1 MSDTSSANTSGANT
15 SGANTSGDEIYEDGG
30 VPADADFNPEAGEV
44 TQSLPGGSKLDEG
57 EEDGLSE
64 EDVRP
69 DGTALP

>member
-1 MSDTSSANTSGANT
+1 MSDTSSANT

-57 EEDGLSE
+57 EEEGLSE